1 MAMGNPVQ
9 MHLNAM
15 FNGKI
20 IIYIN
25 GSLNGKIIYKWTF
38 SRNKSPKNRYV
49 DIYKWWIFQI
59 AMLDDTGGP
68 CLSVRPCAAQRKAC
82 GRNLLETRWAQWL
95 GARNLVRG

>member
-1 MAMGNPVQ
+1 MGNPVQ